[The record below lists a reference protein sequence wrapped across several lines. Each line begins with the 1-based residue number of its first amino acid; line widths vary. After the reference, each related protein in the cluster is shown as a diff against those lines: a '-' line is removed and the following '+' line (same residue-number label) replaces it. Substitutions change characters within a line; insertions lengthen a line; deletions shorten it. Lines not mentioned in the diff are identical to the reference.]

1 MSSPKVK
8 LKLQPVPLSVMRTA
22 ICGEYVRNMGLTDA
36 NYIRSIQQAVAEGL
50 VSEIVV
56 VAKTQSGI
64 PQDKYTLAIAALE
77 NDTTINV
84 DLSNGKSYTEAL
96 DVGLAGAV
104 HWAVQRIQRN
114 RLVPAFFVTWS
125 AYANANPHHLNEACR
140 RLNMTMVSIPD
151 VPREQAPA
159 LSTTT
164 DLPTWTPP
172 PSAPPAPRPP
182 DPMAPLLSSRQEPPP
197 PGTVFKQVLSVVPG
211 KDKGIRF
218 IAETLKKLK

>member
-8 LKLQPVPLSVMRTA
+8 LKLQPVPISVMRTA
-22 ICGEYVRNMGLTDA
+22 ICGEFVRNMGLTDA
-36 NYIRSIQQAVAEGL
+36 NVIRNIQQAVAEGL
-50 VSEIVV
+50 VAEIVV
-56 VAKTQSGI
+56 VAKTPFGI
-64 PQDKYTLAIAALE
+64 PSDKYTLAMAALD
-77 NDTTINV
+77 NDVTVNI

-140 RLNMTMVSIPD
+140 RLNMALVSIPD
-151 VPREQAPA
+151 IPREPVPTPSVTSDLATWAP
-159 LSTTT
+159 
-164 DLPTWTPP
+164 LPT
-172 PSAPPAPRPP
+172 APRPP
-182 DPMAPLLSSRQEPPP
+182 DSMAPLISSHQEPPP
-197 PGTVFKQVLSVVPG
+197 QGTVFQRVLSLVPG

-218 IAETLKKLK
+218 TVETLKKLK